1 MLRALKKTKYKVD
14 NEDYKLIHKN
24 DEKKDESSKTNSKQN
39 TIQAYVMRENAVVPL
54 FWMAPESITPNYR
67 VEAEDLKDY
76 EYARYYTEKT
86 DVWSFAITCWEILT
100 NAKQDRRPTVDRN
113 QKISDGYINSPLRL
127 HFCQILLAN
136 LTNITEPCDKVY
148 GCRCLSMS
156 RSATMNPR
164 VRVNSFLSPTIFPH

>member
-113 QKISDGYINSPLRL
+113 QKN
-127 HFCQILLAN
+127 
-136 LTNITEPCDKVY
+136 K
-148 GCRCLSMS
+148 
-156 RSATMNPR
+156 
-164 VRVNSFLSPTIFPH
+164 